1 MKKTVY
7 LETSVISYL
16 TARPSRNIVAAAWQQ
31 VTLDWWE
38 KQRERFEL
46 VISELVRSEV
56 SEGNP
61 EAV

>member
-1 MKKTVY
+1 VKKTVY